1 MTERLN
7 DDNKI
12 KIKIYS
18 MTTRKPRRI
27 QKRQNKTVKKQE
39 TLNAQKSRLVKT
51 FFEILHTIKLY
62 HWKTKSYSE
71 HQTTDELHEK
81 LSLQTDNF
89 IEVLMGKT
97 SSRINMVEHTITL
110 YDFDNKYDFKHKLF
124 EFRQFL
130 VDLDRIFSPKKNTD
144 LLTIRD
150 EMLVSVN
157 RFLYMSTLA

>member
-1 MTERLN
+1 MT
-7 DDNKI
+7 K
-12 KIKIYS
+12 K
-18 MTTRKPRRI
+18 T
-27 QKRQNKTVKKQE
+27 KRVLKKHNKTVKKQE
-39 TLNAQKSRLVKT
+39 DLNAQKSRLVKT

-71 HQTTDELHEK
+71 HKTTDELHEK
-81 LSLQTDNF
+81 LSLQTDTF

-130 VDLDRIFSPKKNTD
+130 MDLDRIFPSKKNTD
-144 LLTIRD
+144 LLSIRD
-150 EMLVSVN
+150 DMLISVN
-157 RFLYMSTLA
+157 SFLYMSTLA